1 MINRN
6 KKYEFMNQN
15 KFILKYLILSM
26 INLI

>member
-6 KKYEFMNQN
+6 EKYEFMNQN